1 MESVE
6 LKRQLEVY
14 NSDTLKLIESLEKE
28 DYDSLEYLLNKRQ
41 QTINNI
47 SKLDYTKQE
56 FSQIAEELNILE
68 NQKRLSDLM
77 TRKRD
82 EVKEEL
88 NKISNAKN
96 ANNMYNKRLYNNSM
110 VFNKTI

>member
-1 MESVE
+1 MENVE

-28 DYDSLEYLLNKRQ
+28 DYDVLEGLLNKRQ
-41 QTINNI
+41 QTIDNI

-56 FSQIAEELNILE
+56 FSEVAEELKILE
-68 NQKRLSDLM
+68 HQKRLSDLM

-82 EVKEEL
+82 DVKEEL

-96 ANNMYNKRLYNNSM
+96 ASHMYNKRMYSNSR

>member
-1 MESVE
+1 MENVE

-28 DYDSLEYLLNKRQ
+28 DYDALESLLNKRQ
-41 QTINNI
+41 QTIDNI

-56 FSQIAEELNILE
+56 FSALVEELKILE
-68 NQKRLSDLM
+68 HQKSLSDLM
-77 TRKRD
+77 TKKRD
-82 EVKEEL
+82 DVKEEL

-96 ANNMYNKRLYNNSM
+96 ASYMYNKRIYSNSR

>member
-1 MESVE
+1 MENIE
-6 LKRQLEVY
+6 LKRQLEFY

-28 DYDSLEYLLNKRQ
+28 DYDVLEGLLNKRQ
-41 QTINNI
+41 QTIDNI

-68 NQKRLSDLM
+68 HQQRLSNLM
-77 TRKRD
+77 TKKRD
-82 EVKEEL
+82 DVKEEL

-96 ANNMYNKRLYNNSM
+96 ASYMYNKKIYSNSTI
-110 VFNKTI
+110 FNKTI